1 MRFTSLLAAATGAA
15 AIQFTAPTANST
27 LTKGDN
33 YDLTWSSVDTDA
45 ESFNV

>member
-1 MRFTSLLAAATGAA
+1 MRFFSLVAAATGVA
-15 AIQFTAPTANST
+15 AIQFTAPAANST
-27 LTKGDN
+27 LTKGTN